1 MLLRTRCDCK
11 FNGTAAVVQGRR
23 QGPEPAALLPLTAYQ
38 RATNTARQDREREG
52 REGTGRGVGRKGA
65 VDGRLTH
72 VGLFV
77 PWPRSKQIVS
87 ATPKRRNTACF

>member
-23 QGPEPAALLPLTAYQ
+23 QGPEPAATAYQ

-52 REGTGRGVGRKGA
+52 REGTGRGVGREGA
-65 VDGRLTH
+65 VDRRLTH

-77 PWPRSKQIVS
+77 PRPPSKQIVS